1 MVVIWIVL
9 ELMFVIM
16 FYQLPSAV
24 EDENESEDS
33 AHTNKTSSEN
43 EERTNKA
50 TASDSSEDSG
60 EVYGQNVNSGSDTI
74 QIHSP
79 VDRKPD
85 NDVAYT
91 EPDTGETTPL
101 LSAQHNTNTKYSLNR
116 DTEKSVSV
124 HVHDG
129 VQVKPEFGGAKRFD
143 CGRLARQALRYV
155 MFMASQMVREEIVVL
170 LAVLFMTMFSQTAI
184 EVGIVCI
191 HDHSNCSDTTM
202 EHSDQGIP
210 LVHGVS

>member
-50 TASDSSEDSG
+50 TASDSSEDLTSG
-60 EVYGQNVNSGSDTI
+60 EVYGQSVNSGSDTI

-85 NDVAYT
+85 NNIAYT

-101 LSAQHNTNTKYSLNR
+101 LSAQHNTRTKYSLNR

-129 VQVKPEFGGAKRFD
+129 ALVKPEVSGARRFN
-143 CGRLARQALRYV
+143 CGRLARQAQRYV
-155 MFMASQMVREEIVVL
+155 MFIASQMVREEIVVL
-170 LAVLFMTMFSQTAI
+170 LAVLFMTIFSQTAI
-184 EVGIVCI
+184 EVCIVCM
-191 HDHSNCSDTTM
+191 HDHSNC
-202 EHSDQGIP
+202 I
-210 LVHGVS
+210 